1 MQSPIPYLTATTPWH
16 CLRPRRQDWLWA
28 MSTDKVYG
36 FDTELTLMKIL
47 TVVNRVCYRLVV
59 LWWKRKHRQVLM
71 SPSKKKKKTPLS
83 PLCVALSLPNVP
95 LADKDTS
102 VVDALGKSKLED
114 LCLKPPLQEILDL
127 QAQDIIELHLTLIE
141 HTDSH
146 QTPEQSVTWKTTNIH
161 KTSFKHTTTET
172 CSKIYAEQEYW
183 PHWRGIRDTMVKS
196 DTLYI

>member
-1 MQSPIPYLTATTPWH
+1 MEEEA
-16 CLRPRRQDWLWA
+16 
-28 MSTDKVYG
+28 STG
-36 FDTELTLMKIL
+36 SHESI
-47 TVVNRVCYRLVV
+47 
-59 LWWKRKHRQVLM
+59 
-71 SPSKKKKKTPLS
+71 KKTKTKQKKPPLS
-83 PLCVALSLPNVP
+83 QLCVALSLPNVP

-146 QTPEQSVTWKTTNIH
+146 QTPEQSVTWKTTRIH

-172 CSKIYAEQEYW
+172 YSKIFAEQEYW
-183 PHWRGIRDTMVKS
+183 PH
-196 DTLYI
+196 